1 MTPGIPISGVCDQAT
16 ADIAMPQ
23 FRLAGTA
30 AKFLYLLIMGK
41 REGMNTDPWTM
52 FRGRGKYAKAKM
64 AHTRARK

>member
-1 MTPGIPISGVCDQAT
+1 MPMPGVCDQAT

-23 FRLAGTA
+23 FRLACTE

-52 FRGRGKYAKAKM
+52 FREGKVCKGKDGSHACQEVRG
-64 AHTRARK
+64 